1 MKKRKLNPR
10 VNRVREFLRSYGRKL
25 ALSGNSAPFLLDKM
39 LFTSLDSTLQ
49 QFHFI
54 FLEKIGPKTK
64 TASLRQHSQFVIPSG
79 QIFCSYYSQR
89 TKKCPSKNSVCST
102 LCILQWHKVVHVIEH
117 KIHCTAKEIVFYP
130 CQNFK

>member
-10 VNRVREFLRSYGRKL
+10 VNRVREFLRSCGRKL

-54 FLEKIGPKTK
+54 FLEKIGPIKQRLHHLDSIL
-64 TASLRQHSQFVIPSG
+64 SLLYPLAR
-79 QIFCSYYSQR
+79 YSAR
-89 TKKCPSKNSVCST
+89 IILNEPKCPSKNSVCST